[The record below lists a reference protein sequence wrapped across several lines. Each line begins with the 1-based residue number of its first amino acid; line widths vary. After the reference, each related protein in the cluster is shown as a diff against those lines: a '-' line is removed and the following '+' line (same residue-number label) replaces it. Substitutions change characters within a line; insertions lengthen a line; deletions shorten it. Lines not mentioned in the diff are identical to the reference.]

1 MEFFANGPA
10 RSKHTLVLAH
20 GAGAPADAPDLVA
33 LAEGI
38 AAAGVRVLR
47 FEFPYMAAR
56 RTDGSQRGPDREP
69 TLLRTW
75 REAIE
80 AARPPRSRLFI
91 GGRSMGGR
99 MASMVADEAEVAGLL
114 CYGYPFH
121 PPGQPDRLRTAH
133 LAELRTPTR
142 IFQGE
147 RDPFG
152 VPAEVEGYTLSDA
165 IEVVWLPD
173 GDHSLKPRKASGF
186 TAAGH
191 LQTVVDLS
199 VAFILDDSPG
209 GVARLRL
216 GVARD
221 PSATRPSRS
230 VLIGPP
236 RR

>member
-1 MEFFANGPA
+1 MDFFASGPA
-10 RSKHTLVLAH
+10 RSKRTLVLAH

-56 RTDGSQRGPDREP
+56 RVDGARRGPDRQP
-69 TLLRTW
+69 VLLDTW

-80 AARPPRSRLFI
+80 AARPPRSTTRLFI

-99 MASMVADEAEVAGLL
+99 MASMVADEAGVAGLL

-133 LAELRTPTR
+133 LAGLRTPTR

-173 GDHSLKPRKASGF
+173 GDHSLRPRKTSGF

-191 LQTVVDLS
+191 LQTVVEKS
-199 VAFILDDSPG
+199 VAFILG
-209 GVARLRL
+209 
-216 GVARD
+216 
-221 PSATRPSRS
+221 PSD
-230 VLIGPP
+230 
-236 RR
+236 